1 VAPLMPGGIVISLEI
16 LVIGMGNRGSKSVEV
31 K

>member
-16 LVIGMGNRGSKSVEV
+16 LVIGMGNRGSKSVA
-31 K
+31 